1 MSDEPKK
8 PSVPWQE
15 FARALSTGIVFAIF
29 VLIAIA
35 VVMLALF
42 LCFFRLHT

>member
-1 MSDEPKK
+1 MSDEPMK
-8 PSVPWQE
+8 PPARQE
-15 FARALSTGIVFAIF
+15 FARALFTGMVFAMF

>member
-1 MSDEPKK
+1 MSDEPKI
-8 PSVPWQE
+8 PPARQE
-15 FARALSTGIVFAIF
+15 FARALFTGIVFAIF

-35 VVMLALF
+35 VVMFALF